1 MTTAANIA
9 TIAPDIAR
17 YRDDSGRYGDGSGPC
32 RDSGL
37 PAVGSTAQR
46 VCLAGDSAG
55 GNLCVTVA
63 LRAAAMGVQRPDGIM
78 AAYPVTLVQA
88 AASPSRLL
96 TLLDPLLPLGVLLK
110 CLSAYT
116 GGGRRVGLCGALMG
130 LCGAVMG
137 LYGAVL
143 GLYGAPMGPYG
154 SLWVSMGQLWGSYG
168 SLWVAMGLYGS
179 L

>member
-1 MTTAANIA
+1 M
-9 TIAPDIAR
+9 
-17 YRDDSGRYGDGSGPC
+17 
-32 RDSGL
+32 
-37 PAVGSTAQR
+37 
-46 VCLAGDSAG
+46 
-55 GNLCVTVA
+55 TVA

-130 LCGAVMG
+130 PYGAVTG
-137 LYGAVL
+137 LYEAVL